1 MEVYSNGE
9 VGPFL
14 YAISDE
20 KNFDND
26 RYNPVSIGGE
36 VYVEVEDQDRKFVTL
51 SNENID
57 TMKEDD
63 FYSELL

>member
-1 MEVYSNGE
+1 M
-9 VGPFL
+9 
-14 YAISDE
+14 
-20 KNFDND
+20 
-26 RYNPVSIGGE
+26 SIGGE
-36 VYVEVEDQDRKFVTL
+36 VYVEVEDQDRKSVPL